1 MVLQLKGT
9 VIDPATQQSALYF
22 RWIKPL
28 LQPDP
33 VELSIISRML
43 QLHLCNYSK
52 WPSYEIPLVFTSCR
66 SKAFFKQPINSLDT
80 IYRTLDAFPHQ
91 NSKISLTQLACL
103 HMPLK
108 VSFTTRTT
116 EYRLPKKAQ
125 TLLVSDVFMLNRITG
140 RIHLKKKT
148 DISPALL
155 VTYRNIK
162 LAIGSKTL
170 EPVSFLEAHFESNY
184 DPTQAHFPPIIA
196 PPIKLNA
203 LFEAV
208 TFGSPAHIFT
218 AKTYRIARLQLLHVP
233 TYLSNIQEKQWLWF
247 WSLALTYI
255 PRNVI
260 YRFIVGKIPNRK
272 ILHGFSKPIVP
283 SPQCLLCSN
292 HIEDTEHLLFYCPS
306 KSNIW
311 KAIIF
316 EFLWPTI
323 EIPDI
328 IQALTQLDFSN
339 VNYSQRP
346 NISAHIII
354 FITLTQI
361 WKAHFRFIFDETPFH
376 SPNIIASI
384 TEDITQWRKEALVH
398 RRR

>member
-1 MVLQLKGT
+1 MNRRVFPTISWAVYTLPRKNGGLQ

-140 RIHLKKKT
+140 RIHLKKKQT
-148 DISPALL
+148 SRP
-155 VTYRNIK
+155 
-162 LAIGSKTL
+162 
-170 EPVSFLEAHFESNY
+170 
-184 DPTQAHFPPIIA
+184 
-196 PPIKLNA
+196 
-203 LFEAV
+203 
-208 TFGSPAHIFT
+208 
-218 AKTYRIARLQLLHVP
+218 
-233 TYLSNIQEKQWLWF
+233 LS
-247 WSLALTYI
+247 
-255 PRNVI
+255 
-260 YRFIVGKIPNRK
+260 
-272 ILHGFSKPIVP
+272 
-283 SPQCLLCSN
+283 
-292 HIEDTEHLLFYCPS
+292 
-306 KSNIW
+306 
-311 KAIIF
+311 
-316 EFLWPTI
+316 
-323 EIPDI
+323 
-328 IQALTQLDFSN
+328 
-339 VNYSQRP
+339 
-346 NISAHIII
+346 
-354 FITLTQI
+354 
-361 WKAHFRFIFDETPFH
+361 
-376 SPNIIASI
+376 
-384 TEDITQWRKEALVH
+384 
-398 RRR
+398 